1 MRASLSRSANGSS
14 VGGLDGL
21 SLSMQIDH
29 SRRHMRTAR
38 VIAMY
43 ASGTPVQKI
52 CDKFEISRSQVLRL
66 ARMAG
71 LAKRPKH
78 FDPKIKKR
86 CLALIRRKLPH
97 KNIAELLNISVAYVS
112 ITGKAAGLSR
122 YQTARQ

>member
-1 MRASLSRSANGSS
+1 MDGRLN
-14 VGGLDGL
+14 GGLDGL
-21 SLSMQIDH
+21 SLSLQVDH

-43 ASGTPVQKI
+43 ASGAPVQNI

-71 LAKRPKH
+71 LAKHPKH

-86 CLALIRRKLPH
+86 CIALIRKKLPH
-97 KNIAELLNISVAYVS
+97 KEIAELLNVSVAYVS
-112 ITGKAAGLSR
+112 ITGKSAGLSR
-122 YQTARQ
+122 YRTARQ